1 MAPAPQGTFWI
12 CAKVGDLDPDL
23 RNMYPADNLA
33 DKIAAKMGAYDWGYL
48 SFEEVADQLE
58 KGWAEMVSH
67 DTQGFLG
74 PIEILLV
81 PGAPQGSAGI
91 ERSVPEF
98 GRPQL

>member
-1 MAPAPQGTFWI
+1 MNLQQLIINMYSTLSMAPAPQGTFWI

-67 DTQGFLG
+67 DTQGFFR
-74 PIEILLV
+74 
-81 PGAPQGSAGI
+81 AY
-91 ERSVPEF
+91 
-98 GRPQL
+98 